1 MDASSD
7 LTLSELKEFLDQKAT
22 LYEQPNFIQEDPICL
37 AHRFSQKEDI
47 EIVAFLVSTISW
59 GKRSS
64 IIKSGERL
72 LDILGPEPLAYV
84 LNYKDGAYPT
94 FIHRTFNQVDLNGF
108 LLGLKHC
115 YENGG
120 LEAAFEAKTPKV
132 YDRIMHFREIFTP
145 FLQARSQKHVANP
158 NSGSAAKRL
167 IMFLRWMS
175 RPAVKGVDFG
185 IWPQHHLPYLMIPLD
200 VHTGNI
206 SRKLGL
212 LKRSQNDWKANEELY
227 EQCVALDPTDPAKYD
242 FALFGLGV
250 YENF

>member
-1 MDASSD
+1 MDASSN
-7 LTLSELKEFLDQKAT
+7 LTFAELKEFLDQKAAQ
-22 LYEQPNFIQEDPICL
+22 YEQPNFIQDDPISL
-37 AHRFSQKEDI
+37 AHRFTKKEDI

-72 LDILGPEPLAYV
+72 LEILGHEPLTYI
-84 LNYKDGAYPT
+84 LNYKDGTCPP
-94 FIHRTFNQVDLNGF
+94 FIHRTFNTIDLNGF
-108 LLGLKHC
+108 LLGLRFC

-120 LEAAFEAKTPKV
+120 LEAAFDARSSKV

-158 NSGSAAKRL
+158 SSGSAAKRL
-167 IMFLRWMS
+167 IMFLRWMC
-175 RPAVKGVDFG
+175 RPATNGVDFG
-185 IWPQHHLPYLMIPLD
+185 IWQNHNLPFLMIPLD

-212 LKRSQNDWKANEELY
+212 LKRTQNDWKANEELY
-227 EQCVALDPTDPAKYD
+227 EKCVALDPTDPAKYD